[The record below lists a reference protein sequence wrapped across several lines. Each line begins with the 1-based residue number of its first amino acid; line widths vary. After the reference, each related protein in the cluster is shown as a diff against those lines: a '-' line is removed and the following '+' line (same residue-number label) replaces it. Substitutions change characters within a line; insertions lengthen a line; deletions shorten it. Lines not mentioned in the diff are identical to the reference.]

1 MFEPSTTWNKWQDTN
16 DYSIKTRI
24 SDRGL
29 LSVYCR
35 SKIKAPIDTILST
48 ITDYKEVPIW
58 DPNFDSGR
66 LIHNLG
72 YGIEFHYLRTKKIAV
87 VSSRD

>member
-1 MFEPSTTWNKWQDTN
+1 MFEPSTAWNKWQDTN

-35 SKIKAPIDTILST
+35 SKIKSTINTILGV
-48 ITDYKEVPIW
+48 IEDYSQTMTW
-58 DPNFDSGR
+58 DPNFDQGS

-72 YGIEFHYLRTKKIAV
+72 YGIELHYLRTKKIAV

>member
-1 MFEPSTTWNKWQDTN
+1 MFEPSTAWNKWQDTN

-35 SKIKAPIDTILST
+35 SKIKST
-48 ITDYKEVPIW
+48 INKILGVIEDY
-58 DPNFDSGR
+58 S
-66 LIHNLG
+66 
-72 YGIEFHYLRTKKIAV
+72 
-87 VSSRD
+87 